1 MRTVDTN
8 RNLNSRQSG
17 GVRQL
22 HGKPINAELS
32 RNEPSDTVSTKIA
45 ENVQSEP
52 ETTKLIIPDPDEIR
66 PRRAIPR
73 AEITEVENWHQE
85 LEDLRRVALNRLR
98 RLALNRAF
106 DIGFRLRCWHEL
118 IPHGKWLPWLKANVA
133 IPERTASQYL
143 LLWDHNEEIKAAF
156 KSADNSNSADL
167 SDLPPIKDALALI
180 ADKRAEK
187 RTKAVKANQV
197 VHRIPA
203 ASTSVEQT
211 ETETD
216 ASDETDSHDQSAE
229 LVSKAAT
236 TVVLQPSIEPQPNTR
251 IQSNGKT
258 RLPNKPPKDRPPIH
272 EYCEVGW
279 VLLTTERDMAVLA
292 LTPGNEK
299 WKKSAL
305 EFFES
310 LRIRKIQTVS

>member
-1 MRTVDTN
+1 MQTTTTN
-8 RNLNSRQSG
+8 RNLRSRQTDK
-17 GVRQL
+17 VQL
-22 HGKPINAELS
+22 HGKAIEAEPS
-32 RNEPSDTVSTKIA
+32 RNEPSDTGTIKID
-45 ENVQSEP
+45 ENVHSDSEK
-52 ETTKLIIPDPDEIR
+52 TKLTIPDPDEIR

-85 LEDLRRVALNRLR
+85 LEDLRRVALNRLG

-106 DIGFRLRCWHEL
+106 DIGFKLRCWHDL

-187 RTKAVKANQV
+187 RPSQGVVRQV
-197 VHRIPA
+197 IHRIPA
-203 ASTSVEQT
+203 IKTPAADPRPESADDQAT
-211 ETETD
+211 EHQEKIETD
-216 ASDETDSHDQSAE
+216 LDEKTDPEA
-229 LVSKAAT
+229 
-236 TVVLQPSIEPQPNTR
+236 QPSNE

-279 VLLTTERDMAVLA
+279 VLFTTERDLAVLA
-292 LTPGNEK
+292 LTPSNEE

-305 EFFES
+305 QFFES
-310 LRIRKIQTVS
+310 LRNRKIETVS